1 QTSQSSQSGTTGAIQ
16 TSQSSQSGTTEAVQ
30 TSQAESS
37 QGTLEG
43 NTPSAAVVHSVPAGP
58 DTGQEGPQSPG
69 PSAAD
74 TIVPARTE

>member
-1 QTSQSSQSGTTGAIQ
+1 SGTTGAIQ
-16 TSQSSQSGTTEAVQ
+16 TSQSGTTEAVQ

-43 NTPSAAVVHSVPAGP
+43 NTPSAAAVHSVPAGP